1 MRRELKEGRQARQA
15 ARFLQDAEKYAEE
28 MELPYVL
35 AEALISRAEVQLIYD
50 DVELAADYASRALMI
65 ARLYGLRLRK
75 LAYLEALTRIYR
87 ARGQAAVADRLLERI
102 VQSARDVGYRLL
114 IGRAHSESMTML

>member
-1 MRRELKEGRQARQA
+1 
-15 ARFLQDAEKYAEE
+15 

-114 IGRAHSESMTML
+114 IGRAHSENMTML